1 MPVHK
6 ENTSSQAYEQEH
18 SSNKDELLLALVEQ
32 NPDAILLIS
41 PENII
46 TYASTA
52 IEQITGYSPDEII
65 GCDIFNHINP
75 ADRARVQQALA
86 HSPEVPGKSM
96 TVRYRWQHKDRSWR
110 WLGTVYKN
118 LQDDPRVGGVI
129 GYVSDG
135 GEHEQIQEERERLLQ
150 AEKRLELLNSVS
162 TMLISSLD
170 QQITLQEI
178 AQMLVPTQADYCRI
192 VLLDEQQ
199 QIKDIA
205 VKHSDPTKSSLVLA
219 LYEQYKDRTRSTH
232 GLQKLIETGRPEL
245 LSFVDEPVRESSRDN
260 PQLSTIIHELELTSY
275 MGVPL
280 IARGKTIGA
289 ITFSSTQPQRHYT
302 EDDLAFA
309 QEVAGRIAQALDN
322 ARLFQAAQVELAE
335 RKQIEQNLRFLAE
348 ASKILASSLDYQTT
362 LTNVTQLAVPHIAD
376 WCTVDMKKEHGIQQ
390 LALAH
395 VDPQKVAWA
404 RELNRK
410 NPPDPQDSYG
420 LPNVL
425 RTGISEF
432 YPDIPDDLLVAS
444 ARNDEELDLLRKL
457 GLTSSMT
464 VPLLV
469 QGKAIGAITFIIAE
483 SGRHYSHTDLS
494 MAEELASRAALAIE
508 NARLYSEAQDAIRL
522 RDEFIATASHE
533 LRTPLTS
540 LKMYTQVLLKQFVK
554 QGDESLIRSLTKM
567 NMQIGKLA
575 ALIEDLLNVSKLEH
589 GKLAF
594 HEEAFDL
601 SETVKETVEQLQH
614 GIRHTIHI
622 EGEITEPVWG
632 DKERIGQVLT
642 NLLTN
647 AVKYSP
653 KADAVVVRIAD
664 EPGMAVVNVQDF
676 GIGIALEHQQ
686 HIFDRFYRV
695 NDPEEKTYPGLGIG
709 LHIAHEIIARH
720 NGTMSV
726 VSAKGQGSTFCFTLP
741 HAYKVQAP

>member
-1 MPVHK
+1 MPAHK
-6 ENTSSQAYEQEH
+6 KNISSQTYEQEQI
-18 SSNKDELLLALVEQ
+18 SNKNELLLAIVEQ
-32 NPDAILLIS
+32 DAIVLVS
-41 PENII
+41 PKNLI
-46 TYASTA
+46 TYASPAT
-52 IEQITGYSPDEII
+52 EQITGYPPSEII
-65 GCDIFNHINP
+65 GCDVVSHIKP
-75 ADRARVQQALA
+75 DDVARVQQGLA
-86 HSPEVPGKSM
+86 RLYERPGESL
-96 TVRYRWQHKDRSWR
+96 TLRYRWQHKDRSWH
-110 WLGTVYKN
+110 WLETVYKN
-118 LQDDPRVGGVI
+118 LQDDPRVGCLI
-129 GYVSDG
+129 GYVRDSS
-135 GEHEQIQEERERLLQ
+135 EQEQVQQERERLLQ
-150 AEKRLELLNSVS
+150 AEQRLELLNNVS

-192 VLLDEQQ
+192 ALLDEQQ
-199 QIKDIA
+199 RITDIA
-205 VKHSDPTKSSLVLA
+205 VKHSDPTKNSLVQA
-219 LYEQYKDRTRSTH
+219 LYDLYKDRASSTH
-232 GLQKLIETGRPEL
+232 GLQKLIETGQPEL
-245 LSFVDEPVRESSRDN
+245 LTFVEGPVLASSKTN
-260 PQLSTIIHELELTSY
+260 PQLSPIIRELELTSY

-280 IARGKTIGA
+280 VARGKTIGA
-289 ITFSSTQPQRHYT
+289 ITFSSTRPQRHYT

-322 ARLFQAAQVELAE
+322 TRLFQAVQIELTE

-376 WCTVDMKKEHGIQQ
+376 WCTVDMQNEQGIQQ

-395 VDPQKVAWA
+395 VDPEKVAWA
-404 RELNRK
+404 RELNRA
-410 NPPDPQDSYG
+410 NPPDPLSTHG

-432 YPDIPDDLLVAS
+432 YPDITDDLLVAS
-444 ARNDEELDLLRKL
+444 ARNEEELALLRKL
-457 GLTSSMT
+457 ALTSSMT

-483 SGRHYSHTDLS
+483 SGRHYSKTDLS

-508 NARLYSEAQDAIRL
+508 NARLYSEAQNAIHL

-540 LKMYTQVLLKQFVK
+540 LKMYTQVLHKQFTK
-554 QGDESLIRSLTKM
+554 QGDQSLIRSLTKM

-589 GKLAF
+589 GKLEF
-594 HEEAFDL
+594 HQEAFNL
-601 SETVKETVEQLQH
+601 GETVKETVEQLQH
-614 GIRHTIHI
+614 GIRHTIQI
-622 EGEITEPVWG
+622 EGEVAEPVWG
-632 DKERIGQVLT
+632 DKERVGQVLT

-647 AVKYSP
+647 AAKYSP
-653 KADAVVVRIAD
+653 KADTVVVRIAD
-664 EPGMAVVNVQDF
+664 EQGMAVVSVQDF
-676 GIGIALEHQQ
+676 GIGIAPEHLQ

-720 NGTMSV
+720 NGTMGV
-726 VSAKGQGSTFCFTLP
+726 VSTKGQGSTFCFTLRY
-741 HAYKVQAP
+741 ASTVQAP

>member
-1 MPVHK
+1 MPAHK
-6 ENTSSQAYEQEH
+6 KDISSQAYEQEQI
-18 SSNKDELLLALVEQ
+18 SNKNELLLALVEQ
-32 NPDAILLIS
+32 DAIVLVSLK
-41 PENII
+41 NII
-46 TYASTA
+46 TYASPAT
-52 IEQITGYSPDEII
+52 EQITGYPPSEII
-65 GCDIFNHINP
+65 GCDVVSHVKP
-75 ADRARVQQALA
+75 DDVARVQQELA
-86 HSPEVPGKSM
+86 RLCERPGESL
-96 TVRYRWQHKDRSWR
+96 TLRYRWQHKDGSWH
-110 WLGTVYKN
+110 WLETVYKN
-118 LQDDPRVGGVI
+118 LQDDPRVGCLI
-129 GYVSDG
+129 GYVRDG
-135 GEHEQIQEERERLLQ
+135 SEQEQIQQERERLLQ
-150 AEKRLELLNSVS
+150 AEQRLELLNNVS

-192 VLLDEQQ
+192 ALLDEQQ

-205 VKHSDPTKSSLVLA
+205 VKHSDPTKNSLVQA
-219 LYEQYKDRTRSTH
+219 LYDQYKDRASSTY
-232 GLQKLIETGRPEL
+232 GLQKLLATGQPEL
-245 LSFVDEPVRESSRDN
+245 LTFVEEPVRASSKTN
-260 PQLSTIIHELELTSY
+260 PQLSPIIRELELTSY

-289 ITFSSTQPQRHYT
+289 ITFSSTRPQRHYT

-309 QEVAGRIAQALDN
+309 QELAGRIAQALDN
-322 ARLFQAAQVELAE
+322 TRLFQAVQIELTE

-376 WCTVDMKKEHGIQQ
+376 WCTVDMQREQGIQQ

-395 VDPQKVAWA
+395 VDPEKVAWA
-404 RELNRK
+404 RELNRT
-410 NPPDPQDSYG
+410 NPPDPQSAHG

-432 YPDIPDDLLVAS
+432 YPDITDDLLIAS
-444 ARNDEELDLLRKL
+444 ARNEEELALLKKL
-457 GLTSSMT
+457 RLTSSMT

-469 QGKAIGAITFIIAE
+469 RGKAIGAITFIIAE
-483 SGRHYSHTDLS
+483 SGRHYSKTDLS

-508 NARLYSEAQDAIRL
+508 NARLYSEAQNAIRL

-540 LKMYTQVLLKQFVK
+540 LKMYTQVLHKQFTK

-567 NMQIGKLA
+567 NAQIGKLA

-594 HEEAFDL
+594 HQEAFDL
-601 SETVKETVEQLQH
+601 GETIKETVEQLQH
-614 GIRHTIHI
+614 GIRHTIQI
-622 EGEITEPVWG
+622 EGEVAEPVWG

-647 AVKYSP
+647 AAKYSP
-653 KADAVVVRIAD
+653 KADAVIVRMAD
-664 EPGMAVVNVQDF
+664 EQGMAVVNVQDF
-676 GIGIALEHQQ
+676 GIGIAPEHLQ

-709 LHIAHEIIARH
+709 LHIAHEIITRH
-720 NGTMSV
+720 NGTMGVIST
-726 VSAKGQGSTFCFTLP
+726 KGQGSTFCFTLP
-741 HAYKVQAP
+741 YASKVQAP